1 MMLFRSHRST
11 ISVPLLCFVLLA
23 LFSGLTGILRA
34 QTPAQSYDYDY
45 IVALYERQEDD
56 TALVE
61 IDSFLLRYPDS
72 VYRNFVRFMQAEIQ
86 YFKQDFSKA
95 VPIFEELSRANLDLT
110 TRADVYLHY
119 ATSLY
124 YTGNSSLALDI
135 LERLTT
141 ELDLE
146 HYRNQ
151 ALIWKARSYAAS
163 GQINSALHYYA
174 QAWKVFQEDDTLR
187 YEYFM
192 LLLASDKDEE
202 AEALISENPHQSEQ
216 IYVQTLLDHYLDKAF
231 FASFDKLITLY
242 QFDANH
248 SDPNLRLI
256 LAKSA
261 FLRQDYTLSR
271 QILNS
276 VGFVNQAA
284 VFLNA
289 MLLVQDGKTAEADS
303 LLAELVKSGN
313 SDIAHKSWLERLK
326 ILFGSEPVEA
336 IRQLND
342 FIQSK
347 PNAPYQHERYYLAA
361 FFAFLQEDY
370 LQTLKWLNQS
380 ILTSQTRAQTERAEI
395 LSIEAWYRLGRLAEA
410 ASLSQRFI
418 EQSPASEHLA
428 KALYFSGLVAFETKD
443 LELAQSQ
450 FKQLLAL
457 NSPLAQE
464 AEFYLGEIEFFHANY
479 NLALEHYQA
488 LIEKHGS
495 SQLLLLRAAQSR
507 YFIKDYT
514 AARAW
519 LDSIPAFQRD
529 SDYYLLSGSIL
540 FNQRQYQTALYEYEQ
555 ALSKATSDL
564 MKTELSSYQALT
576 LYQLGRFA
584 EASRIYLS
592 LSSLPESPDIY
603 HYLAAKSAYQA
614 GNYMQALDLY
624 DSFLDLFPE
633 SDYILEVVSEIAKAN
648 YNLGNYMDALDD
660 QISILQRFKTKTSFD
675 EQELSLIRESL
686 AGIELCLLRL
696 EDMDSALRLA
706 EMTDSFSSDYIRF
719 ELQYLLLKIYAEQDV
734 WNGLLDTA
742 TTLRQAFP
750 DTKRSEVEL
759 LMAEALIKLN
769 RPSEADSLL
778 SSFSSTDPKLLIKSG
793 ELDLLAGNPSSAYAR
808 FLKAWQME
816 PSPSLWTS
824 ILSSSKELGWVD
836 FDSLLVLGNQ
846 LTAKSPESQI
856 LIMEHFFELGD
867 IPASERIADSL
878 LSQNINPW
886 FHAKAYLQKARI
898 LFGAADYPA
907 ALAALNRLKL
917 VFGDYHEIRT
927 SANYLIILALLR
939 SGARSEAEILLE
951 QSQKELSSE
960 QIHHIDME
968 FRTQP

>member
-1 MMLFRSHRST
+1 
-11 ISVPLLCFVLLA
+11 
-23 LFSGLTGILRA
+23 
-34 QTPAQSYDYDY
+34 
-45 IVALYERQEDD
+45 
-56 TALVE
+56 
-61 IDSFLLRYPDS
+61 
-72 VYRNFVRFMQAEIQ
+72 
-86 YFKQDFSKA
+86 
-95 VPIFEELSRANLDLT
+95 
-110 TRADVYLHY
+110 
-119 ATSLY
+119 
-124 YTGNSSLALDI
+124 
-135 LERLTT
+135 
-141 ELDLE
+141 
-146 HYRNQ
+146 
-151 ALIWKARSYAAS
+151 
-163 GQINSALHYYA
+163 
-174 QAWKVFQEDDTLR
+174 
-187 YEYFM
+187 
-192 LLLASDKDEE
+192 
-202 AEALISENPHQSEQ
+202 
-216 IYVQTLLDHYLDKAF
+216 
-231 FASFDKLITLY
+231 
-242 QFDANH
+242 
-248 SDPNLRLI
+248 
-256 LAKSA
+256 
-261 FLRQDYTLSR
+261 QDYALSR

-380 ILTSQTRAQTERAEI
+380 ILTSHTRAQTERAEI

-428 KALYFSGLVAFETKD
+428 KALYFSGLAAFETKD

-648 YNLGNYMDALDD
+648 YNLGNYMDAL
-660 QISILQRFKTKTSFD
+660 
-675 EQELSLIRESL
+675 
-686 AGIELCLLRL
+686 
-696 EDMDSALRLA
+696 
-706 EMTDSFSSDYIRF
+706 
-719 ELQYLLLKIYAEQDV
+719 
-734 WNGLLDTA
+734 
-742 TTLRQAFP
+742 
-750 DTKRSEVEL
+750 
-759 LMAEALIKLN
+759 
-769 RPSEADSLL
+769 
-778 SSFSSTDPKLLIKSG
+778 
-793 ELDLLAGNPSSAYAR
+793 
-808 FLKAWQME
+808 
-816 PSPSLWTS
+816 
-824 ILSSSKELGWVD
+824 
-836 FDSLLVLGNQ
+836 
-846 LTAKSPESQI
+846 
-856 LIMEHFFELGD
+856 
-867 IPASERIADSL
+867 
-878 LSQNINPW
+878 
-886 FHAKAYLQKARI
+886 
-898 LFGAADYPA
+898 
-907 ALAALNRLKL
+907 
-917 VFGDYHEIRT
+917 
-927 SANYLIILALLR
+927 
-939 SGARSEAEILLE
+939 
-951 QSQKELSSE
+951 
-960 QIHHIDME
+960 
-968 FRTQP
+968 